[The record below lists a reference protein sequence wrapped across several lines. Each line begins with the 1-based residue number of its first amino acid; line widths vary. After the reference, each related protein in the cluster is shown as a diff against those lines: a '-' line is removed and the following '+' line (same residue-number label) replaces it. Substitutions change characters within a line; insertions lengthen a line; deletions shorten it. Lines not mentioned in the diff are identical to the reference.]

1 MPKSLIAI
9 FPTEAARMRFLFGL
23 IVGLLILP
31 LAAFVYLRVGHP
43 PVAVADQPFPLEKQI
58 VRAPLAARIDEEM
71 PRSAPIEA
79 SATNLAAG
87 AQVYR
92 QECAA
97 CHGLYGRPS
106 DFGAHMYPK
115 APQLWAPHGHSGVV
129 GVSDDPVGETEW
141 KVVNGIRLTGMP
153 AFGPVLNATQIWQ
166 VSLLLQHAAGP
177 LPPEV
182 MPVIERPL
190 DFSVPAETT
199 GK

>member
-1 MPKSLIAI
+1 
-9 FPTEAARMRFLFGL
+9 MRFLFGL

-31 LAAFVYLRVGHP
+31 LGAFVYLRVGHP